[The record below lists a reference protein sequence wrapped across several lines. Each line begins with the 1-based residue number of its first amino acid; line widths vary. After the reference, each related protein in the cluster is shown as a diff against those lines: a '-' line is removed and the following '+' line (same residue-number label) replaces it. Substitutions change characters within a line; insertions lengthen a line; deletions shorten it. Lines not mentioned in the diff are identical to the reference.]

1 VSLLDYDTSHTENWE
16 CSQLVEVY
24 DSTAWKNAMAA
35 GGYAQAQ
42 ISAKKAA
49 VNGHL
54 DNTTCQAW
62 YNSFGQSR
70 YVGNTAA
77 TRTIPTAN
85 RDTGVIVVT
94 TLATPVNNCQLPA
107 AVVYDPVTNP
117 GGVRCGPWDWMAS
130 VLGTTDGGGN
140 STRDNTG
147 MQYGLQALRNG
158 AITPEEFVVL
168 NENVGGISREGA
180 IRSARG
186 IADPQALET
195 VYRTGL
201 VTGRNLAAS
210 RSSTCAGGTIR
221 RCPPTAASR
230 RAAAHCTSSGA
241 ASAYARAS
249 TRRTAITTTM

>member
-117 GGVRCGPWDWMAS
+117 GGVRCGPWAGWLRCWARRMAAETPRA
-130 VLGTTDGGGN
+130 TTPAC
-140 STRDNTG
+140 ST
-147 MQYGLQALRNG
+147 ACK
-158 AITPEEFVVL
+158 P
-168 NENVGGISREGA
+168 
-180 IRSARG
+180 
-186 IADPQALET
+186 
-195 VYRTGL
+195 
-201 VTGRNLAAS
+201 
-210 RSSTCAGGTIR
+210 CA
-221 RCPPTAASR
+221 TAPSR
-230 RAAAHCTSSGA
+230 RRNSWC
-241 ASAYARAS
+241 
-249 TRRTAITTTM
+249 